1 VFIMA
6 ADADNT
12 KPEILSPEDPERDI
26 FLFMFPELA
35 ALAVISKSIDDLL
48 DPAGKEDR
56 HG

>member
-1 VFIMA
+1 
-6 ADADNT
+6 
-12 KPEILSPEDPERDI
+12 L
-26 FLFMFPELA
+26 FLFPEL